1 MSKTLSK
8 YTGAF
13 DYFGKTL
20 QVLSTTSGGVSIA
33 SFVTIIGAPV
43 RITSASLSLVFSI
56 NNGIAKNFWKQL
68 DKIKKNTRKLFY

>member
-8 YTGAF
+8 YIGAF

-33 SFVTIIGAPV
+33 SSVTIIGAPV

-56 NNGIAKNFWKQL
+56 NNGIAK
-68 DKIKKNTRKLFY
+68 KLLKAIR